1 MIDDVI
7 PMLIIFST
15 ACAIEL
21 ADTVVV
27 TGGYD
32 TVITFD
38 FLTTVQ
44 VYDTVGPKEQLPDL
58 LTPRAFHA
66 CAHYVDSDNRVVSL
80 AFLRRCIYL
89 YIYFSAFV
97 HRVFVRSFSVVSH
110 LTNE

>member
-1 MIDDVI
+1 MVDDVI
-7 PMLIIFST
+7 YCYKPMLIIFSF

-32 TVITFD
+32 TVITYD

-44 VYDTVGPKEQLPDL
+44 VYDTVGPNEQLPDL

-80 AFLRRCIYL
+80 APPRRCTY
-89 YIYFSAFV
+89 
-97 HRVFVRSFSVVSH
+97 
-110 LTNE
+110 

>member
-1 MIDDVI
+1 M
-7 PMLIIFST
+7 MIIFST
-15 ACAIEL
+15 SCAIEL

-32 TVITFD
+32 TVITYD

-44 VYDTVGPKEQLPDL
+44 VYDTVGPNEQLPDL

-80 AFLRRCIYL
+80 VVLRRCIY
-89 YIYFSAFV
+89 
-97 HRVFVRSFSVVSH
+97 
-110 LTNE
+110 

>member
-32 TVITFD
+32 VVITFD
-38 FLTTVQ
+38 FLAKVE
-44 VYDTVGPKEQLPDL
+44 VYDTFGPKEQLPDL
-58 LTPRAFHA
+58 LTPRAYHA

-80 AFLRRCIYL
+80 AL
-89 YIYFSAFV
+89 
-97 HRVFVRSFSVVSH
+97 H
-110 LTNE
+110 LL

>member
-1 MIDDVI
+1 MVDDVI
-7 PMLIIFST
+7 YCYKPMLIIFSF

-32 TVITFD
+32 TVITYD

-44 VYDTVGPKEQLPDL
+44 VYDTVGPNEQLPDL

-80 AFLRRCIYL
+80 ALLRRCIY
-89 YIYFSAFV
+89 
-97 HRVFVRSFSVVSH
+97 
-110 LTNE
+110 